1 MDEYPPI
8 SEHGLIGD
16 LQTAA
21 LVSSEAT
28 IDWFCSPRYDSPSI
42 FGSLL
47 DHQTGG
53 YCKISPR
60 VETYAKRQHYSPD
73 TCVLVTRFLTEQG
86 VAAVIDFMP
95 PVLTGRPTRNHRL
108 VRLLRCARGEMAF
121 NIEVAPRFD
130 YARQPHDV
138 NATAE
143 GWEFTSGDERLAVHV
158 VDSLGDKCAGEGRIR
173 EGVLQLTARL
183 RAGGA
188 SGVLLETDPDGPPRI
203 IPPEECDRL
212 LEDTVSFWHDWLA
225 HSRYTGRW
233 REMVNRSAMTL
244 KLMTYAPSGAMI
256 AAPTTSLPEQ
266 IGGERNWDYRYAWV
280 RDTTLSLHA
289 LLGMGFTEEA
299 AAFTDWMGDR
309 VREQANEGGHP
320 LKVMY
325 RVDGSGN
332 LGEETLDH
340 WEGYRASAPVR
351 IGNGAAD
358 QLQLDIYGSVLDC
371 LQHADQRRLQTSYA
385 NWQALTRI
393 VDWVCD
399 NWERPEAGIW
409 ETRGGDKNFTYGR
422 VATWIALDRAIRMAT
437 ARGRPAELSDW
448 IRHRNAVYSQVMERG
463 WSRERAAFT
472 QYLGSDVLDS
482 SLLVMP
488 AVGFIAPNDPRWL
501 STMEAIKKDLVSD
514 NLVYRYDPAASPDGL
529 RGSEGTFS
537 ACTFWYVEA
546 LALAGRLREARLVF
560 ERMLTYANHLGLYS
574 EEIGLTGEQLGNFP
588 QALTHLA
595 IINAALTLDAHLDE
609 MAVPVVPRSSLVPGP
624 YWVSAR

>member
-1 MDEYPPI
+1 
-8 SEHGLIGD
+8 
-16 LQTAA
+16 
-21 LVSSEAT
+21 
-28 IDWFCSPRYDSPSI
+28 
-42 FGSLL
+42 
-47 DHQTGG
+47 
-53 YCKISPR
+53 
-60 VETYAKRQHYSPD
+60 
-73 TCVLVTRFLTEQG
+73 
-86 VAAVIDFMP
+86 
-95 PVLTGRPTRNHRL
+95 
-108 VRLLRCARGEMAF
+108 
-121 NIEVAPRFD
+121 
-130 YARQPHDV
+130 
-138 NATAE
+138 
-143 GWEFTSGDERLAVHV
+143 
-158 VDSLGDKCAGEGRIR
+158 
-173 EGVLQLTARL
+173 
-183 RAGGA
+183 
-188 SGVLLETDPDGPPRI
+188 
-203 IPPEECDRL
+203 
-212 LEDTVSFWHDWLA
+212 
-225 HSRYTGRW
+225 
-233 REMVNRSAMTL
+233 MTL

-309 VREQANEGGHP
+309 VREPGGVGGHP

-332 LGEETLDH
+332 LCEESLDH

-371 LQHADQRRLQTSYA
+371 LQHADQRGLQTSFV

-399 NWERPEAGIW
+399 NWEQPEAGIW
-409 ETRGGDKNFTYGR
+409 ETRGGDKDFTYGR
-422 VATWIALDRAIRMAT
+422 VATWIALDRAIRMAA
-437 ARGRPAELSDW
+437 ARGRPAELDRW
-448 IRHRNAVYSQVMERG
+448 IRHRNAVYLQVMERG
-463 WSRERAAFT
+463 WSPERAAFT

-488 AVGFIAPNDPRWL
+488 AVGFIAPQDPRWT

-546 LALAGRLREARLVF
+546 LARAGRLREARLVL
-560 ERMLTYANHLGLYS
+560 ERMFTYANHLGLYS

-588 QALTHLA
+588 QALTHLTL
-595 IINAALTLDAHLDE
+595 INAALTLDAYLDDVG
-609 MAVPVVPRSSLVPGP
+609 VPVVPRTSRFPGP

>member
-21 LVSSEAT
+21 LVSTEGT

-42 FGSLL
+42 FGALL
-47 DHQTGG
+47 DRNNGG
-53 YCKISPR
+53 HCSIRPR
-60 VETYAKRQHYSPD
+60 VEAYAKRQHYGPD

-86 VAAVIDFMP
+86 VGAVIDFMP
-95 PVLTGRPTRNHRL
+95 PALTGKPTKNHRL
-108 VRLLRCARGEMAF
+108 VRLVRCARGDITF
-121 NIEVAPRFD
+121 DIEIAPRFD
-130 YARQPHDV
+130 YAREPHEV
-138 NATAE
+138 TATAE
-143 GWEFTSGDERLAVHV
+143 GWEFAGRHERLAVHV
-158 VDSLGDKCAGEGRIR
+158 VDSLGNQCVGDGRIR
-173 EGVLQLTARL
+173 EGSLHLTARL
-183 RAGGA
+183 RAGSSG
-188 SGVLLETDPDGPPRI
+188 GVLLETAPDGPPRI
-203 IPPEECDRL
+203 ISPEECDGL
-212 LEDTVSFWHDWLA
+212 LEDTVRYWQDWLA

-309 VREQANEGGHP
+309 VREQGGVGGHP

-332 LGEETLDH
+332 LCEESLDH

-371 LQHADQRRLQTSYA
+371 LQHADQRGLQTSFV

-399 NWERPEAGIW
+399 NWEQPEAGIW
-409 ETRGGDKNFTYGR
+409 ETRGGDKDFTYGR
-422 VATWIALDRAIRMAT
+422 VATWIALDRAIRMAA
-437 ARGRPAELSDW
+437 ARGRPAELDRW
-448 IRHRNAVYSQVMERG
+448 IRHRNAVYLQVMERG
-463 WSRERAAFT
+463 WSPERAAFT

-488 AVGFIAPNDPRWL
+488 AVGFIAPQDPRWT

-546 LALAGRLREARLVF
+546 LARAGRVREARLVL
-560 ERMLTYANHLGLYS
+560 ERMFTFANHLGLYS

-588 QALTHLA
+588 QALTHLTL
-595 IINAALTLDAHLDE
+595 INAALTLDAYLDDVG
-609 MAVPVVPRSSLVPGP
+609 VPVVPRTSRFPGP